1 MFCKNC
7 AYPNLPIYF
16 TCQQCCSVMH
26 SVEDTD
32 RTKREWDIMPNKM
45 RMEFEAKCKVEQER
59 WEEHNIFLRKSRML
73 HTIVGSALGGVTGL
87 LTGIVII
94 PDVVLGAVACYYLN
108 HRGGGQYTG
117 MALFGI
123 IYIVSSVL
131 KGAFAMAFTDA
142 FYLPIWAGGLLL
154 AICGGGAFGI
164 YLDIGRFYRGI

>member
-16 TCQQCCSVMH
+16 TCQRCGSVMH

-32 RTKREWDIMPNKM
+32 RTKREWDIMPNEM
-45 RMEFEAKCKVEQER
+45 RMEFEAKCKAEQER

-94 PDVVLGAVACYYLN
+94 PDVVLGAVAGYYLN

-123 IYIVSSVL
+123 VHIVSSVL
-131 KGAFAMAFTDA
+131 KGA
-142 FYLPIWAGGLLL
+142 
-154 AICGGGAFGI
+154 
-164 YLDIGRFYRGI
+164 